1 MASQTGTLKFR
12 QSDGTYTEL
21 YPKTT
26 IAQVDGLQ
34 TQLNNINASLQNK
47 VNLIN
52 TSQPQVIQSTLV
64 LRASSGDYQGNSV
77 TFEYQNREQSA
88 LIMLQPTDELNFPTF
103 CVRLKG
109 LTGTESYAE
118 RTFHMRPNGLYYTN
132 INDVGVEIER
142 NYYATQKYVDS
153 KITDAITASY

>member
-47 VNLIN
+47 VGLSDLSGAISTVSTSNL
-52 TSQPQVIQSTLV
+52 T
-64 LRASSGDYQGNSV
+64 A
-77 TFEYQNREQSA
+77 NRA
-88 LIMLQPTDELNFPTF
+88 LI
-103 CVRLKG
+103 
-109 LTGTESYAE
+109 S
-118 RTFHMRPNGLYYTN
+118 NGS
-132 INDVGVEIER
+132 G
-142 NYYATQKYVDS
+142 K
-153 KITDAITASY
+153 ITASSVTSTQLEYVSGVTSAIQTQLNKKAALKSPTFTGTPKAPTASAGTNTTQIATTAYVYTAINGAIAASY

>member
-47 VNLIN
+47 VGFIGDKSIRIMTDTGN
-52 TSQPQVIQSTLV
+52 V
-64 LRASSGDYQGNSV
+64 ASLYFQAKSG
-77 TFEYQNREQSA
+77 
-88 LIMLQPTDELNFPTF
+88 I
-103 CVRLKG
+103 
-109 LTGTESYAE
+109 
-118 RTFHMRPNGLYYTN
+118 YYT
-132 INDVGVEIER
+132 VL
-142 NYYATQKYVDS
+142 S
-153 KITDAITASY
+153 

>member
-47 VNLIN
+47 VGLSDLSGAISTVKTSDLTANRALISN
-52 TSQPQVIQSTLV
+52 G
-64 LRASSGDYQGNSV
+64 SGKIEVSSV
-77 TFEYQNREQSA
+77 TSTQLGYVSGVTSA
-88 LIMLQPTDELNFPTF
+88 IQTQLNKKAALKSPTF
-103 CVRLKG
+103 
-109 LTGTESYAE
+109 TGTPKA
-118 RTFHMRPNGLYYTN
+118 P
-132 INDVGVEIER
+132 
-142 NYYATQKYVDS
+142 
-153 KITDAITASY
+153 TASAGTNTTQIATTAYVYRAINGAIAASY

>member
-47 VNLIN
+47 VGLSDLSGAISTVKTSDLTANRALISN
-52 TSQPQVIQSTLV
+52 GSGKIQVS
-64 LRASSGDYQGNSV
+64 SV
-77 TFEYQNREQSA
+77 TSTQLGYVSGVTSA
-88 LIMLQPTDELNFPTF
+88 IQTQLNNKAALNSPTF
-103 CVRLKG
+103 
-109 LTGTESYAE
+109 TGTPKA
-118 RTFHMRPNGLYYTN
+118 P
-132 INDVGVEIER
+132 
-142 NYYATQKYVDS
+142 
-153 KITDAITASY
+153 TASAGTNTTQIATTAYVYTAINGAIAASY